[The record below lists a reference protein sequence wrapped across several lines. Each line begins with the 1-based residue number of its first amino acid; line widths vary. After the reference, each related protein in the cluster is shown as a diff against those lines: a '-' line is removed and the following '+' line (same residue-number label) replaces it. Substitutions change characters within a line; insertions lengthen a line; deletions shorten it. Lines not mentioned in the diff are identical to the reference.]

1 MKGTYQ
7 LATITPTSKEVFE
20 RRYQWRGETF
30 EGMLGRVATHV
41 SSAEKT
47 KTLRAKYEIEFYDLM
62 DSLKF
67 LPNSP
72 TLFNAGTGQGLLSA
86 CFLFVVDDSLNSIM
100 ECQRLSGLVQKYGG
114 GVGYALS
121 RVRKRGQVIESVQG
135 QACGPVAL
143 LNYYDSLAR
152 LITQGGK
159 RAGAQMGILRVDH
172 PDAMSFINAKNENPQ
187 DLSTFNISVSL
198 TDEFMNNVK
207 KGDVAANEI
216 FDAMA
221 KGAWRTGDPGC
232 FFVDAVNRQ
241 NPTPWLGDLEGTNPC
256 GEVPLLHAE
265 ACNLGSMNLGK
276 YVGDERINWDDLDKD
291 VRLATRFLDNVVSV
305 NTFPDP
311 VITEAV
317 ERTRKIGLGVMGWA
331 DALAL
336 LQVDYASR
344 RAIEVAE
351 DVMGFIQH
359 VSDDESMILGVEKGP
374 APAFLNQPVPQYRNA
389 TRRSI
394 APTGT
399 IAILAGCS
407 SGIEPHYEL
416 EYIRRMNDRGKQ
428 VDLRV
433 REPVLDQLEERGIA
447 FTPKTAMEID
457 QTWHIQQQAI
467 FQKYVDLAVSKT
479 INLPESA
486 TVEDIKNAYIEMWE
500 LGCKGGTVFRDK
512 SRAEQVLGEV
522 KEQEIN
528 GRRRKLPDTRPS
540 VTHKF
545 EVGGQNGYIQ
555 TSLFDDGTMGDLFI
569 NIAKEGTTLA
579 GVYDAL
585 AQVTSLAIQYD
596 VPLEV
601 LVRKLTGARFEPYG
615 MTNNPDIRMATSVV
629 DYIFKWLDQQFL
641 NKTAV
646 NEKSGQVCIE
656 CGCELAFQE
665 GCLKC
670 PLCGY
675 SRC

>member
-1 MKGTYQ
+1 
-7 LATITPTSKEVFE
+7 
-20 RRYQWRGETF
+20 
-30 EGMLGRVATHV
+30 
-41 SSAEKT
+41 
-47 KTLRAKYEIEFYDLM
+47 
-62 DSLKF
+62 
-67 LPNSP
+67 
-72 TLFNAGTGQGLLSA
+72 
-86 CFLFVVDDSLNSIM
+86 
-100 ECQRLSGLVQKYGG
+100 
-114 GVGYALS
+114 
-121 RVRKRGQVIESVQG
+121 
-135 QACGPVAL
+135 
-143 LNYYDSLAR
+143 
-152 LITQGGK
+152 
-159 RAGAQMGILRVDH
+159 
-172 PDAMSFINAKNENPQ
+172 
-187 DLSTFNISVSL
+187 
-198 TDEFMNNVK
+198 
-207 KGDVAANEI
+207 
-216 FDAMA
+216 
-221 KGAWRTGDPGC
+221 
-232 FFVDAVNRQ
+232 
-241 NPTPWLGDLEGTNPC
+241 
-256 GEVPLLHAE
+256 
-265 ACNLGSMNLGK
+265 
-276 YVGDERINWDDLDKD
+276 
-291 VRLATRFLDNVVSV
+291 
-305 NTFPDP
+305 
-311 VITEAV
+311 
-317 ERTRKIGLGVMGWA
+317 
-331 DALAL
+331 
-336 LQVDYASR
+336 
-344 RAIEVAE
+344 
-351 DVMGFIQH
+351 
-359 VSDDESMILGVEKGP
+359 
-374 APAFLNQPVPQYRNA
+374 
-389 TRRSI
+389 
-394 APTGT
+394 
-399 IAILAGCS
+399 
-407 SGIEPHYEL
+407 
-416 EYIRRMNDRGKQ
+416 
-428 VDLRV
+428 
-433 REPVLDQLEERGIA
+433 VLDQLEERGIA